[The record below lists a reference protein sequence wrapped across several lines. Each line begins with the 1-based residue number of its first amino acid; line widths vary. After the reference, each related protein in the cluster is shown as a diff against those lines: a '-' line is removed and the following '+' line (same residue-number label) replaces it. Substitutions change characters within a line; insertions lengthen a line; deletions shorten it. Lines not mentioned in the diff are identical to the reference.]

1 MRASIIIAAHNEGN
15 RVVNTVRSTV
25 ETSGELDCEIVL
37 ADDASTDGSI
47 EEIARQFPQVR
58 IVGQPERRGG
68 PSNKHHGAECARG
81 DVLVFLDGHCKPE
94 ADAIAR
100 LVDGIDTLGGTALVM
115 PRVPTLDVERW
126 KNDLVKLGQGY
137 RLDLET
143 FASEWI
149 HTQELRRYAQCSE
162 RVFYLQPALNGC
174 CFGISRELYKSLG
187 GFDTGM
193 KMWGVEDLDLGLRAW
208 LSGHPIVQDPEA
220 YIGHRFQTEFSYS
233 VPLEH
238 VVANALRMARKNF
251 DDERGGTGLNGI
263 AKGDPNGL
271 GTPPGAF
278 SRKAEPVLSAHVITC
293 GHAAFMMNKAFGS
306 VLVTS
311 GATPNPFRYIGRA
324 GYLYST
330 DLARYYVRE
339 RTYDPTL
346 ARWLS
351 ADPLGDVDTPNRY
364 VYVRSNPLK
373 LIDPSGLQGCKVKPI
388 PTPPEWVKRC
398 TEDCKKRGLSFL
410 TSKTFQVACAV
421 LGGRICWGY
430 KITFCFCLDECMH
443 GVLWCRWGANLP
455 AGDPGKKYWPAN
467 FAQCEKCYQ
476 ECKSGKGKWP
486 MTKCPLDGKNGPRF
500 DDDDPPTLPDDWELP
515 PYAEGGGGITH

>member
-1 MRASIIIAAHNEGN
+1 
-15 RVVNTVRSTV
+15 
-25 ETSGELDCEIVL
+25 
-37 ADDASTDGSI
+37 
-47 EEIARQFPQVR
+47 VR

-251 DDERGGTGLNGI
+251 DDETWRDWLERYRQRRPEWPWDAAWSIFEEGGTSLERARDYLWSRRVHDEYWYAAEFDVGWPLGLLARQPRPDTRSDNTIGSNGRTGNHGSNSANEANTNGCDHRRGLWIEHLRRPRNYGAAADAPISVSTRTADGATLTLFLKLMRTGRVVEVDLVTFETEWGDPALPYASLLTQRATGRALSDVRTIRAEQLAGAFGTGDDDVQI
-263 AKGDPNGL
+263 AK
-271 GTPPGAF
+271 
-278 SRKAEPVLSAHVITC
+278 PVVEAWQKC
-293 GHAAFMMNKAFGS
+293 
-306 VLVTS
+306 
-311 GATPNPFRYIGRA
+311 
-324 GYLYST
+324 
-330 DLARYYVRE
+330 LA
-339 RTYDPTL
+339 
-346 ARWLS
+346 
-351 ADPLGDVDTPNRY
+351 
-364 VYVRSNPLK
+364 
-373 LIDPSGLQGCKVKPI
+373 LI
-388 PTPPEWVKRC
+388 
-398 TEDCKKRGLSFL
+398 
-410 TSKTFQVACAV
+410 
-421 LGGRICWGY
+421 
-430 KITFCFCLDECMH
+430 
-443 GVLWCRWGANLP
+443 
-455 AGDPGKKYWPAN
+455 
-467 FAQCEKCYQ
+467 
-476 ECKSGKGKWP
+476 
-486 MTKCPLDGKNGPRF
+486 
-500 DDDDPPTLPDDWELP
+500 
-515 PYAEGGGGITH
+515 